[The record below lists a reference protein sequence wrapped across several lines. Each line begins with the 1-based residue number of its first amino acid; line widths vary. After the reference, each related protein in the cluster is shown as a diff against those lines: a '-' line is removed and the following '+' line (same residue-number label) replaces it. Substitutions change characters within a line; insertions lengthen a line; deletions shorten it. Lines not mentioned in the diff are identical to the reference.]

1 LMVPAMQRGST
12 AALYKV
18 TEHIVSLSA
27 LTAGYGLL
35 LLAIITAIEII
46 ARKLFNYSFQ
56 GVDEIGGYV
65 LAITAS
71 LGFGYALM
79 TRTHTRVDFIL
90 RMLPLGIRGFFH
102 LAAMIILLAISI
114 GMLWYAYS
122 ALMETLEYGSI
133 ANSPLETPL
142 WIPQSLWLAGF
153 VAFALIAALWTVRAA
168 VLFVRGNFR
177 QLDAD
182 FGLAS
187 VEEEI
192 AAVDDV
198 ET

>member
-1 LMVPAMQRGST
+1 MRWIGILGGYACLGLSF
-12 AALYKV
+12 L
-18 TEHIVSLSA
+18 IVV
-27 LTAGYGLL
+27 
-35 LLAIITAIEII
+35 EIL
-46 ARKLFNYSFQ
+46 ARKLFNFSLQ

-79 TRTHTRVDFIL
+79 TRTHTRVDFLL
-90 RMLPLGIRGFFH
+90 RRLPIGIRGFFH
-102 LAAMIILLAISI
+102 LAAMIVLWAISI
-114 GMLWYAYS
+114 GMLWYAHS

-133 ANSPLETPL
+133 ANSPLETPI

-153 VAFALIAALWTVRAA
+153 VAFTLIAALWTVRAA
-168 VLFVRGNFR
+168 GLFVRGDFQ

-182 FGLAS
+182 FGPPS
-187 VEEEI
+187 VDEEI
-192 AAVDDV
+192 AAVDDA

>member
-1 LMVPAMQRGST
+1 MRYTKPAMQRISG
-12 AALYKV
+12 YKAIERV
-18 TEHIVSLSA
+18 VSLSA
-27 LTAGYGLL
+27 LIAGYALL
-35 LLAIITAIEII
+35 FLAIMTAIEIVG
-46 ARKLFNYSFQ
+46 RKLFNFSFQ

-79 TRTHTRVDFIL
+79 TRTHTRVDFLL
-90 RMLPLGIRGFFH
+90 RMLPVGVRGLLH
-102 LAAMIILLAISI
+102 LAAMIVLLAIAI

-133 ANSPLETPL
+133 ANSPLETPI
-142 WIPQSLWLAGF
+142 WIPQTLWLAGF
-153 VAFALIAALWTVRAA
+153 IAFALIAALLTVRAA
-168 VLFVRGNFR
+168 GLFIRGKFE

-182 FGLAS
+182 FGPPT
-187 VEEEI
+187 VDEEI
-192 AAVDDV
+192 AAVDDA

>member
-1 LMVPAMQRGST
+1 MRYTKPAMQRIWG
-12 AALYKV
+12 YKAIERV
-18 TEHIVSLSA
+18 VSLSA
-27 LTAGYGLL
+27 LIAGYALL
-35 LLAIITAIEII
+35 FLAIMTAIEIVG
-46 ARKLFNYSFQ
+46 RKLFNFSFQ

-79 TRTHTRVDFIL
+79 TRTHTRVDFLL
-90 RMLPLGIRGFFH
+90 RMLPVGVRGLLH
-102 LAAMIILLAISI
+102 LAAMIVLLAIAI

-133 ANSPLETPL
+133 ANSPLETPI
-142 WIPQSLWLAGF
+142 WIPQTLWLAGF
-153 VAFALIAALWTVRAA
+153 IAFALIAALLTVRAA
-168 VLFVRGNFR
+168 GLFIRGKFE

-182 FGLAS
+182 FGPPT
-187 VEEEI
+187 VDEEI
-192 AAVDDV
+192 AAVDDA